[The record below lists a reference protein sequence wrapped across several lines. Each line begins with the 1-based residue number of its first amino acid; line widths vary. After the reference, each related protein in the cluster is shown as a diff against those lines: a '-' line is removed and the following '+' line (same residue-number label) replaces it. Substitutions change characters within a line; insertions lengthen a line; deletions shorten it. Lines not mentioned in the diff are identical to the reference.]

1 MAEAIL
7 FNLASKVVEKIGSLA
22 LREVG
27 LAWGLEDELKT
38 LEARVSMIK
47 AVLVDADQK
56 QQQQQQ
62 GNNNLVISLW
72 LERLEAA
79 FYEADNVLDEFHY
92 EALRRKVQLMRIMN
106 HRSIGIQKLVRI
118 FYSCSHTLD
127 FRFKFKM
134 SRRIEKI
141 RKKLDMIVDDRTK
154 FHPIVTKDQKQTG
167 TDHKAAS
174 TSLSSNAN
182 ESEFVGRDN
191 DRARLLQLIM
201 SPSVDH
207 KNISVIPI
215 VGIGGVGKTT
225 LVKLLFNHETVV
237 RHFDLRIWV
246 TVAQD
251 LNVKRVMQKIIQ
263 RITDSNSPCTGLNS
277 SKIKKL
283 IKEKLH
289 GKNCLLVL
297 DDGKHDGIAKL
308 SEIAKEIV
316 KKCHGCP
323 LAPKTLG
330 NNLFMET
337 DESKWLDLKE
347 KELWELAQKKHD
359 ILGVL
364 RSSYNSLPT
373 DLKRCFIYCSIFPKS
388 YEIEI
393 DKLIQLWRAQG
404 IIKLCGLNRELEDTC
419 IYGKEGVTKS
429 LFELE
434 NLRTILFPFQGVGA
448 GDNQGFVNRCISK
461 FKYLHVLD
469 FSNSCLKVLPD
480 SIGNL
485 KHLRFLDLSCENLR
499 SLPEE
504 MQLLTALT
512 TVTFAACPNL
522 ISLPNNMKK
531 PANLRNLEIS
541 KCANLNLEKEP
552 RSLKSQMFNGKS
564 ADECVQI
571 TKRTAKREVTG
582 FQCTINR
589 GMACI

>member
-79 FYEADNVLDEFHY
+79 FYEADNMLDEFHY

-263 RITDSNSPCTGLNS
+263 RITDSNSPCAGLNS

-297 DDGKHDGIAKL
+297 DDVCDSDNRDWLKFCNLLRGGGAKGSKIVVTTRSKWVATTVGTVPIYNLESLSDEDCHELLLKWAGCHENLGEEHDGIAKL
-308 SEIAKEIV
+308 SEIAKDIV
-316 KKCHGCP
+316 KKCHG
-323 LAPKTLG
+323 
-330 NNLFMET
+330 
-337 DESKWLDLKE
+337 
-347 KELWELAQKKHD
+347 
-359 ILGVL
+359 
-364 RSSYNSLPT
+364 
-373 DLKRCFIYCSIFPKS
+373 
-388 YEIEI
+388 
-393 DKLIQLWRAQG
+393 
-404 IIKLCGLNRELEDTC
+404 
-419 IYGKEGVTKS
+419 
-429 LFELE
+429 
-434 NLRTILFPFQGVGA
+434 
-448 GDNQGFVNRCISK
+448 
-461 FKYLHVLD
+461 
-469 FSNSCLKVLPD
+469 
-480 SIGNL
+480 
-485 KHLRFLDLSCENLR
+485 
-499 SLPEE
+499 
-504 MQLLTALT
+504 
-512 TVTFAACPNL
+512 
-522 ISLPNNMKK
+522 
-531 PANLRNLEIS
+531 
-541 KCANLNLEKEP
+541 
-552 RSLKSQMFNGKS
+552 
-564 ADECVQI
+564 
-571 TKRTAKREVTG
+571 
-582 FQCTINR
+582 
-589 GMACI
+589 

>member
-7 FNLASKVVEKIGSLA
+7 FNLASKVVEKIGSPA

-27 LAWGLEDELKT
+27 LAWSLEDELKT
-38 LEARVSMIK
+38 LEARVLMIK

-56 QQQQQQ
+56 QQQQQ
-62 GNNNLVISLW
+62 GNSNLVISLW

-141 RKKLDMIVDDRTK
+141 RKKLEMIVDDRTK

-191 DRARLLQLIM
+191 DRARM
-201 SPSVDH
+201 
-207 KNISVIPI
+207 
-215 VGIGGVGKTT
+215 
-225 LVKLLFNHETVV
+225 HEII
-237 RHFDLRIWV
+237 HDLAV
-246 TVAQD
+246 FMA
-251 LNVKRVMQKIIQ
+251 N
-263 RITDSNSPCTGLNS
+263 G
-277 SKIKKL
+277 
-283 IKEKLH
+283 E
-289 GKNCLLVL
+289 CLST
-297 DDGKHDGIAKL
+297 A
-308 SEIAKEIV
+308 
-316 KKCHGCP
+316 
-323 LAPKTLG
+323 
-330 NNLFMET
+330 NY
-337 DESKWLDLKE
+337 
-347 KELWELAQKKHD
+347 
-359 ILGVL
+359 
-364 RSSYNSLPT
+364 RSG
-373 DLKRCFIYCSIFPKS
+373 SIFERVKHVS
-388 YEIEI
+388 LF
-393 DKLIQLWRAQG
+393 D
-404 IIKLCGLNRELEDTC
+404 CDC
-419 IYGKEGVTKS
+419 SGKEGVTKS

-485 KHLRFLDLSCENLR
+485 KHLRFLDLSGNANIETLPNAVCKLYNLQTLRIWNCVKIRELPKKIGNLISLRHLYLTTQQSCLPEKEIQRLTSLRSFHIIGCENLTY
-499 SLPEE
+499 LPEE

-512 TVTFAACPNL
+512 TVTIAACPNL
-522 ISLPNNMKK
+522 TSLPNTLQKL
-531 PANLRNLEIS
+531 ANLRNLEIS
-541 KCANLNLEKEP
+541 KCPNLNLAGWED
-552 RSLKSQMFNGKS
+552 F
-564 ADECVQI
+564 
-571 TKRTAKREVTG
+571 
-582 FQCTINR
+582 R
-589 GMACI
+589 GLRRLQ

>member
-1 MAEAIL
+1 MAETIVFNIASKVLGSLGSLAINEVGLGWGLDEELKTLEGTLSTIKEVLSYAEEKQGKNHVVKIWYERLQATFYEADNLLDEFQYEALRRQVQSMKLNHHHHSRSSIRIQKLQTFMAEAIL

-106 HRSIGIQKLVRI
+106 HRSIGIQKL
-118 FYSCSHTLD
+118 
-127 FRFKFKM
+127 
-134 SRRIEKI
+134 I

-182 ESEFVGRDN
+182 ESEFFGRDN

-289 GKNCLLVL
+289 E
-297 DDGKHDGIAKL
+297 HDGIAKL

-404 IIKLCGLNRELEDTC
+404 IIKLCVLNRELEDTC

-461 FKYLHVLD
+461 FKL
-469 FSNSCLKVLPD
+469 
-480 SIGNL
+480 
-485 KHLRFLDLSCENLR
+485 
-499 SLPEE
+499 
-504 MQLLTALT
+504 
-512 TVTFAACPNL
+512 
-522 ISLPNNMKK
+522 
-531 PANLRNLEIS
+531 
-541 KCANLNLEKEP
+541 
-552 RSLKSQMFNGKS
+552 
-564 ADECVQI
+564 
-571 TKRTAKREVTG
+571 
-582 FQCTINR
+582 
-589 GMACI
+589 